1 MAYAIDFVPS
11 AAKELAKLPAKE
23 RQKIGDRI
31 AGLAAEPRPHGAEKL
46 TGLDAYRVRVGDYRL
61 VYEVHDKVLVV
72 LVIAVGDRKQIYK
85 RLKE

>member
-1 MAYAIDFVPS
+1 MAYRIDFVPS

-31 AGLAAEPRPHGAEKL
+31 GDLATEPRPHGAEKL
-46 TGLDAYRVRVGDYRL
+46 TGFDAYRVRVGDYRF